1 MFYAGIDVAMDKH
14 DCVILDANGKCFIEV
29 FTFKNSRDG
38 FEQLMS
44 ELQSLTRYRAPLL
57 PITLVSALKLFCCQ
71 ETHSRSLSFGESK
84 RCLYSSGLNRYLY
97 TTYLPSTSWYLFRY
111 AIIKVLFIRFAFL
124 HFHAFSS

>member
-38 FEQLMS
+38 L
-44 ELQSLTRYRAPLL
+44 PLFLWLKPL
-57 PITLVSALKLFCCQ
+57 PYI
-71 ETHSRSLSFGESK
+71 
-84 RCLYSSGLNRYLY
+84 
-97 TTYLPSTSWYLFRY
+97 TYLPSTSWCLFRY